1 MSDITFDDLN
11 KDIEEAYE
19 QGKETAE
26 KLINDPDKMELF
38 LQRAEQVIQS
48 IPFIGDKLS
57 MLPVMISFLKSY
69 VKNEYR
75 EAPVTVPVSIVAALL
90 YLISPKD
97 IVPDK
102 IPVLGLVDDIAVI
115 YFAWKYVKDDLE
127 LYQDWRKANGLE
139 VFNITEEPAADAE

>member
-1 MSDITFDDLN
+1 MSDITFADLN

>member
-1 MSDITFDDLN
+1 MSDISFDVLN
-11 KDIEEAYE
+11 QDIEDAYE
-19 QGKETAE
+19 QGKQTAE
-26 KLINDPDKMELF
+26 KLMNDPDKMEIF
-38 LQRAEQVIQS
+38 LQRAEQVMQN

-57 MLPVMISFLKSY
+57 MLPVMISFVKSY

-102 IPVLGLVDDIAVI
+102 IPVLGLADDIAVI
-115 YFAWKYVKDDLE
+115 YFAWKYVKNDIE
-127 LYQDWRKANGLE
+127 LYQDWRKENGLE
-139 VFNITEEPAADAE
+139 ILPVEEEE

>member
-1 MSDITFDDLN
+1 MSDISFDVLN
-11 KDIEEAYE
+11 QDIEEAYE
-19 QGKETAE
+19 QGKQTAE
-26 KLINDPDKMELF
+26 KLMNDPDKMEIF
-38 LQRAEQVIQS
+38 LQRAEQVMQN

-57 MLPVMISFLKSY
+57 MLPVMISFVKSY

-102 IPVLGLVDDIAVI
+102 IPVLGLADDIAVI
-115 YFAWKYVKDDLE
+115 YFAWKYVKNDIE
-127 LYQDWRKANGLE
+127 LYQDWRKENGLE
-139 VFNITEEPAADAE
+139 ILPVEEEE

>member
-11 KDIEEAYE
+11 KDIEDAYE

-26 KLINDPDKMELF
+26 KLLKDPDKMEMF

-48 IPFIGDKLS
+48 VPFIGEKLS

-69 VKNEYR
+69 IKNEYR

-97 IVPDK
+97 IIPDK
-102 IPVLGLVDDIAVI
+102 IPVLGIADDIAVI

-127 LYQDWRKANGLE
+127 LYQDWRKENGLE
-139 VFNITEEPAADAE
+139 VIFTEEEAQPAE

>member
-1 MSDITFDDLN
+1 MSDISFDVLN
-11 KDIEEAYE
+11 QDIEDAYE
-19 QGKETAE
+19 QGKQTAE
-26 KLINDPDKMELF
+26 KLLNDPDKMEIF
-38 LQRAEQVIQS
+38 LQRAEQVMQN

-57 MLPVMISFLKSY
+57 MLPVMISFVKSY

-102 IPVLGLVDDIAVI
+102 IPVLGLADDIAVI
-115 YFAWKYVKDDLE
+115 YFAWKYVKNDIE
-127 LYQDWRKANGLE
+127 LYQDWRKENGLE
-139 VFNITEEPAADAE
+139 ILPVEEEE

>member
-1 MSDITFDDLN
+1 MSDVTFDELN
-11 KDIEEAYE
+11 KDIEDAYE

-26 KLINDPDKMELF
+26 KLLNDPDKMEMF

-48 IPFIGDKLS
+48 VPFIGEKLS

-69 VKNEYR
+69 IKNEYR

-97 IVPDK
+97 IIPDK
-102 IPVLGLVDDIAVI
+102 IPVLGIADDIAVI

-127 LYQDWRKANGLE
+127 LYQDWRKEHGLE
-139 VFNITEEPAADAE
+139 VVFVEEEAQPAE